1 VTDRVEFK
9 GPQTFATAL
18 LTLGSWKRLDGGSLL
33 VSDGKAAVRVDID
46 AGGGEL
52 AIQAEEIVEDAPVKP
67 TRIGI
72 GLAKPVTAA
81 AITLKITPVER

>member
-1 VTDRVEFK
+1 
-9 GPQTFATAL
+9 
-18 LTLGSWKRLDGGSLL
+18 
-33 VSDGKAAVRVDID
+33 VDLD

-72 GLAKPVTAA
+72 RLAKPVTAA
-81 AITLKITPVER
+81 AVSLKITPVEQ